1 MPLIFINHTREKSL
15 LYQLLYPWHGSFHA
29 FYVFKYI
36 TFRALGAGLTAFIL
50 SLFLGPHFIK
60 ILSHKQYGQT
70 IRTDGPQ
77 SHLKKS
83 GTPTMGGILILLS
96 VTISTL
102 LWADLTNKYVWLVL
116 GVMLAFGF
124 IGGLDDFK
132 KITEKNSKG
141 LSERAKMTLQTLVTL
156 ITIYVIFGILK
167 VDTNLNVPFFRT
179 VTPQISWIYFILA
192 WFVIVGSS
200 NAVNLTD
207 GLDGLA
213 IGPIITTALTFGIL
227 SYLAGHMKL
236 AEYLY
241 IPFVKEA
248 GELSILCAAIVCSGM
263 GFLWFNTYPA
273 QVFMGDVGA
282 LALGAALGTIAV
294 ITKNEFVLAIVGGIF
309 VLEAVSVITQRISFK
324 TTRKRVFRMAPIHHH
339 FELSGWAEPQITV
352 RFWII
357 SLVLAML
364 GLATLKLR

>member
-1 MPLIFINHTREKSL
+1 L
-15 LYQLLYPWHGSFHA
+15 LYQLLYPMHGSFHA
-29 FYVFKYI
+29 FHVFKYI
-36 TFRALGAGLTAFIL
+36 TFRALGAGLTAFLL
-50 SLFLGPHFIK
+50 SLILGPHFIK
-60 ILSHKQYGQT
+60 ILSNKQYGQT

-77 SHLKKS
+77 THLKKS

-96 VTISTL
+96 VTVSTL
-102 LWADLTNKYVWLVL
+102 LWSDLSNRYIWLVL
-116 GVMLAFGF
+116 GVMLSFGF
-124 IGGLDDFK
+124 IGWLDDFK

-141 LSERAKMTLQTLVTL
+141 LSERAKMILQTLFASM
-156 ITIYVIFGILK
+156 TIYVLFGIFK
-167 VDTNLNVPFFRT
+167 VDTSLNIPFFRT
-179 VTPQISWIYFILA
+179 ATVENAWLYFALA
-192 WFVIVGSS
+192 WLVIVGSS

-227 SYLAGHMKL
+227 SYLAGHAKL

-282 LALGAALGTIAV
+282 LALGAALGSIAV

-309 VLEAVSVITQRISFK
+309 VVEAVSVITQRISFK